1 MKAIPEGYHTVTPYL
16 IIKGCAEALEF
27 YKRAFGAQETMRM
40 GSPDGRIGH
49 AELQIG
55 TSKVMLADEH
65 PEIGALSPQ
74 TLGGAAVMMH
84 MYVEDVDQV
93 VANALAAGATLK
105 RPVQN
110 QFYGDRSGGVEDPWG
125 HQWHIS
131 THIDDVSEEE
141 MMRRMK
147 EPG

>member
-1 MKAIPEGYHTVTPYL
+1 MRAIPEGYHTVTPYL

-27 YKRAFGAQETMRM
+27 YKKAFGAQETMRM

-131 THIDDVSEEE
+131 THIEDVSEEE

>member
-27 YKRAFGAQETMRM
+27 YKKAFGAQETMRM

>member
-1 MKAIPEGYHTVTPYL
+1 MNGIPAGYHTITPYL

-27 YKRAFGAQETMRM
+27 YKKAFGAEETMRM
-40 GSPDGRIGH
+40 PAPDGRIGH

-74 TLGGAAVMMH
+74 TVGGAAVMMH
-84 MYVEDVDQV
+84 MYVADVDQV
-93 VANALAAGATLK
+93 VANALAAGAKLT
-105 RPVQN
+105 RPVRD

-131 THIDDVSEEE
+131 THIEDVSEEE

-147 EPG
+147 EQA

>member
-27 YKRAFGAQETMRM
+27 YKKAFGAQETMRM

-131 THIDDVSEEE
+131 THIEDVSEEE